1 MTPAARLAA
10 AADILDILKGTR
22 KAAEEVLKDWG
33 RNHRYAGS
41 KDRRAIADKVYQALR
56 AREHLSVVM
65 KSDSGRSLILG
76 ALHLL
81 DGVAIDEIDQLYT
94 GEGYAPPK
102 LSLAE
107 RNQLLAGG
115 GDASEGTQAGL
126 PAFVSERLQA
136 IYGDDWL
143 TEAQGLMQERAPI
156 DLRVNGDR
164 EPIRQGLEMLG
175 YKPELTPFSAFGL
188 RLPADP
194 PPNVRA
200 LPAFRQ
206 GGIEIQDEGS
216 QLAAFLAGAKPGMTV
231 VDYCAGGGGKT
242 LGLLQAMQAPNGK
255 TSGALIAADVEK
267 TRLNNIKPRLAR
279 AGLEAEFRQLGAD
292 GEGLEDL
299 EGKADVVLV
308 DAPCSGSGVWR
319 RRPETAHKLTEEEV
333 ARLHELQSAILRQA
347 SRLVKPGG
355 LLAYVTCSILPD
367 ENEMTADRFE
377 SDHPQFAPRP
387 IADAVKVPQITAEG
401 GDALIKIAETTD
413 KRGHRLR
420 LTPASSHTD
429 GFFVSLYQRKA

>member
-41 KDRRAIADKVYQALR
+41 KDRRAIADKVYQCLR
-56 AREHLSVVM
+56 SRERLSFAM
-65 KSDSGRSLILG
+65 DSDSGRSLILG

-81 DGVAIDEIDQLYT
+81 DGVSVDEIDALYT

-107 RNQLLAGG
+107 RNRLSAG
-115 GDASEGTQAGL
+115 EGEAPQWLEAGL
-126 PAFVSERLQA
+126 PAFVSERLKA
-136 IYGDDWL
+136 VYGDDWL
-143 TEAQGLMQERAPI
+143 KEAEALMLPRAPI

-175 YKPELTPFSAFGL
+175 YKPELTPYSAFGL

-206 GGIEIQDEGS
+206 GIIEIQDEGS

-231 VDYCAGGGGKT
+231 IDYCAGGGGKT
-242 LGLLQAMQAPNGK
+242 LGLLQAMQTLEGK
-255 TSGALIAADVEK
+255 TSGRLIASDVEK

-279 AGLEAEFRQLGAD
+279 AGLEAEFRQLTTD
-292 GEGLEDL
+292 GDGLEDL
-299 EGKADVVLV
+299 IGVADLVLV

-333 ARLHELQSAILRQA
+333 ARLHELQSAILHRA

-355 LLAYVTCSILPD
+355 LLAYATCSILPD
-367 ENEMTADRFE
+367 ENDMTADRFE
-377 SDHPQFAPRP
+377 ADHPQFKPRP
-387 IADAVKVPQITAEG
+387 IADAVRVPQITSDGA
-401 GDALIKIAETTD
+401 DALAKLAN
-413 KRGHRLR
+413 GSHRLR
-420 LTPASSHTD
+420 LSPGTSNTD
-429 GFFVSLYQRKA
+429 GFFVALYQRKA

>member
-33 RNHRYAGS
+33 RNNRYAGS
-41 KDRRAIADKVYQALR
+41 KDRRAIADKVYQCLR
-56 AREHLSVVM
+56 ARERLSFAM
-65 KSDSGRSLILG
+65 GSDAGRSLILG

-81 DGVAIDEIDQLYT
+81 DGVSVDDIDQLYT
-94 GEGYAPPK
+94 GEGYAPPR
-102 LSLAE
+102 LSIAE
-107 RNQLLAGG
+107 RNRLSAG
-115 GDASEGTQAGL
+115 EGEAPQWLEAGL
-126 PAFVSERLQA
+126 PAFVSERLKA
-136 IYGDDWL
+136 VYGDDWL
-143 TEAQGLMQERAPI
+143 KEAEALMLPRAPI

-206 GGIEIQDEGS
+206 GVIEIQDEGS

-231 VDYCAGGGGKT
+231 IDYCAGGGGKT
-242 LGLLQAMQAPNGK
+242 LGMLQAMEAKGR
-255 TSGALIAADVEK
+255 LIASDVEK

-279 AGLEAEFRQLGAD
+279 AGLEAEFRQLTTD

-299 EGKADVVLV
+299 IGLADLVLV

-333 ARLHELQSAILRQA
+333 ARLHDLQSAILHRA

-355 LLAYVTCSILPD
+355 LLAYATCSILPD
-367 ENEMTADRFE
+367 ENELTADRFE
-377 SDHPQFAPRP
+377 ADHPQFTPRP
-387 IADAVKVPQITAEG
+387 IADAVRVPQITPDGA
-401 GDALIKIAETTD
+401 DALAKLAN
-413 KRGHRLR
+413 GSHRLR
-420 LTPASSHTD
+420 LSPGTSNTD
-429 GFFVSLYQRKA
+429 GFFVALYQRKA

>member
-1 MTPAARLAA
+1 LTPAARLAA

-41 KDRRAIADKVYQALR
+41 KDRRAIADKVYQCLR
-56 AREHLSVVM
+56 AREHLSVAM
-65 KSDSGRSLILG
+65 ESDSGRSLILG

-81 DGVAIDEIDQLYT
+81 DGVSLDEIDQLYT
-94 GEGYAPPK
+94 GEGYAPPA
-102 LSLAE
+102 LSVAE
-107 RNQLLAGG
+107 RNQLIAGE
-115 GDASEGTQAGL
+115 GDASQGTQTGL
-126 PAFVSERLQA
+126 PAFVAERLKTV
-136 IYGDDWL
+136 YGDDWL

-200 LPAFRQ
+200 LPAFSQ
-206 GGIEIQDEGS
+206 GIIEIQDEGS
-216 QLAAFLAGAKPGMTV
+216 QLAAFLAGAKPGMMV

-255 TSGALIAADVEK
+255 TSGSLIASDIEK

-355 LLAYVTCSILPD
+355 LLAYVTCSVLPD

-377 SDHPQFAPRP
+377 ADHSQFAPRP

-401 GDALIKIAETTD
+401 GDALIKIAEKTD